1 MNSVPTKEGL
11 LRSAAEYEKRLE
23 AEIAKAKSSHP
34 NEAII
39 LQGYQR
45 DMKLLISELVSTS
58 NPAEI
63 ANLQIRLAVFI
74 RQVDAVID
82 RVEHGPRIN

>member
-1 MNSVPTKEGL
+1 MSSVPTKEGL

-23 AEIAKAKSSHP
+23 AEIGKVKSSHP

-63 ANLQIRLAVFI
+63 ANLQIRLALFI